1 MKDLTPPRYL
11 VIADYPNSHYEIGQ
25 IIELSVP
32 KDASGW
38 DMVTLANN
46 EEIMP
51 KYPHLFRLLHWSEC
65 LTEETIPQYVK
76 NIQSKKIY
84 RVRNFHKTDMKAY
97 DINGKF
103 MNLKL
108 YLPATLSE
116 YNEYIK
122 TK

>member
-1 MKDLTPPRYL
+1 MTNLTPPRYL

-65 LTEETIPQYVK
+65 LTDETIPQYVK

-108 YLPATLSE
+108 YLPATLNE

-122 TK
+122 NK

>member
-1 MKDLTPPRYL
+1 MTNLTQPRYL
-11 VIADYPNSHYEIGQ
+11 VIADYPDSLFQIGD
-25 IIELSVP
+25 ISNAYVVLTKSLTFGYPE
-32 KDASGW
+32 D
-38 DMVTLANN
+38 
-46 EEIMP
+46 
-51 KYPHLFRLLHWSEC
+51 YPHLFRLLHWSEC
-65 LTEETIPQYVK
+65 LTDETIPQYVK

-108 YLPATLSE
+108 YLPATLNE

-122 TK
+122 NK

>member
-1 MKDLTPPRYL
+1 MTNLTPPRYL

-108 YLPATLSE
+108 YLPATLNE

-122 TK
+122 NK

>member
-1 MKDLTPPRYL
+1 MTNLTPPRYL

-51 KYPHLFRLLHWSEC
+51 NYPHLFRLLHWSEC
-65 LTEETIPQYVK
+65 LTDETIPQYVK

-97 DINGKF
+97 DVNGKF

-108 YLPATLSE
+108 YIPATLNE

-122 TK
+122 NK